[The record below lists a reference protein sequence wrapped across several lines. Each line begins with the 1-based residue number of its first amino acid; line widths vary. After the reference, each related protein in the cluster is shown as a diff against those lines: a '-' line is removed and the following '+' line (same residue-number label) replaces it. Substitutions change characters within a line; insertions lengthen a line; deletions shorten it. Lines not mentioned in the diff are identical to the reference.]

1 MGDLLSAHEV
11 LDEALTAALGPVDDI
26 TGEAI
31 AGICNDALDDVLGP
45 ILVRAVRDDRRK
57 LPLVA
62 PWVWDLARG
71 LQFQSRNGAREP
83 ATAELFA
90 RLGRRQLAGQDAQR
104 FAETVDLAAVLTLD
118 RVLEQVLGPG
128 ASARD
133 PRANEAAAPWL
144 TGLKLG
150 SRIHLILELL
160 RLLPPGGTTEASD
173 IA

>member
-26 TGEAI
+26 TGDAI

-45 ILVRAVRDDRRK
+45 ILVRAVRDDRRN
-57 LPLVA
+57 
-62 PWVWDLARG
+62 G
-71 LQFQSRNGAREP
+71 LQFQSRNGAPEP
-83 ATAELFA
+83 ATAELLA